1 MSDLISETCV
11 SRRTDRNRGALS
23 RGLLAAVLAAGILAA
38 GAPGA
43 RAAEVSEA
51 ANEGGLGVAAA
62 LASVIYGPTK
72 IVYSLGGAVV
82 SGFAW
87 IFSAGDSEVAT
98 TVLTRAV
105 RGTYVI
111 TPAALRGE
119 TEIEF
124 IGRAPVYRASR
135 DAGNIDVAAPP
146 DSDGS
151 VYGW

>member
-1 MSDLISETCV
+1 MTRSISTERV
-11 SRRTDRNRGALS
+11 HFRGALCALI
-23 RGLLAAVLAAGILAA
+23 GALVLAGT
-38 GAPGA
+38 PGTVF
-43 RAAEVSEA
+43 AAEVTDA

-62 LASVIYGPTK
+62 LSSLVYAPTK
-72 IVYSLGGAVV
+72 VVYSLGGAVV

-87 IFSAGDSEVAT
+87 VFSAGDSEVAT

-119 TEIEF
+119 EEIEF
-124 IGRAPVYRASR
+124 IGRMPEYKASE
-135 DAGNIDVAAPP
+135 DAETADVSAPP
-146 DSDGS
+146 SESQD

>member
-1 MSDLISETCV
+1 MSRSISMTMAGSKRQLCAWICV
-11 SRRTDRNRGALS
+11 A
-23 RGLLAAVLAAGILAA
+23 GLL

-43 RAAEVSEA
+43 ASANEVGDA

-62 LASVIYGPTK
+62 LASLVYGPFK
-72 IVYSLGGAVV
+72 VVYSLGGTAVA
-82 SGFAW
+82 GCAW

-119 TEIEF
+119 EEIEF
-124 IGRAPVYRASR
+124 IGRLPEYRASQ
-135 DAGNIDVAAPP
+135 DPSTVDVAAPP
-146 DSDGS
+146 DSSEDL
-151 VYGW
+151 YGW

>member
-1 MSDLISETCV
+1 MGLIAKPFLRKALAPA
-11 SRRTDRNRGALS
+11 RRLFCG
-23 RGLLAAVLAAGILAA
+23 GLAAAVVL
-38 GAPGA
+38 GAPMTGA
-43 RAAEVSEA
+43 AAEVSDA

-62 LASVIYGPTK
+62 LASVVYGPLK
-72 IVYSLGGAVV
+72 VVYSLGGTVV

-87 IFSAGDSEVAT
+87 VFSAGDSEVAT

-119 TEIEF
+119 EEIEF
-124 IGRAPVYRASR
+124 IGRLPEYRASR
-135 DAGNIDVAAPP
+135 EGETPNVAAPP
-146 DSDGS
+146 VSDES

>member
-1 MSDLISETCV
+1 MSRSISTE
-11 SRRTDRNRGALS
+11 RARLRGALCTLI
-23 RGLLAAVLAAGILAA
+23 GTVVLA
-38 GAPGA
+38 GAPGMVS
-43 RAAEVSEA
+43 AAELTDA

-62 LASVIYGPTK
+62 LSSLVYAPTK
-72 IVYSLGGAVV
+72 VVYSLGGAVV

-119 TEIEF
+119 EEIEF
-124 IGRAPVYRASR
+124 IGRMPEYRASR
-135 DAGNIDVAAPP
+135 DAETADVSAPP
-146 DSDGS
+146 SES
-151 VYGW
+151 QEVYGW

>member
-11 SRRTDRNRGALS
+11 SRKTDRNRGALS
-23 RGLLAAVLAAGILAA
+23 RGLLAAVLAAGILA
-38 GAPGA
+38 APGA

-62 LASVIYGPTK
+62 LASVVYGPTK

-82 SGFAW
+82 AGFAW